1 MSGPVLLPHVLPGSI
16 REIERALAVEVE
28 RLLALDIPLRDLW
41 NPDTCPLA
49 FLPYLAWTLSVDLWD
64 PDWDEDRKRTVVR
77 AAVTDQ
83 RIKGTEALLRRY
95 VSYMGGS
102 VVQILTRPQGLYVD
116 GATPEM
122 VADYLAQM
130 PEIRTYLA
138 SLIGE
143 RDQGLYIEEDF
154 LDDGFFLP
162 DRGSA
167 LYNRISTLHDDGVET
182 PLVTYSRVDTT
193 TTGTALDTIEVV
205 IPGSAEAALFLGD
218 GFLDE
223 DFLDGSVEPRF
234 VRYVQDTAYERYEAD
249 FPVTYVRPDLKPV
262 TPRYERASK
271 IGSAGW
277 ALMLDADFLEDGT

>member
-234 VRYVQDTAYERYEAD
+234 VR
-249 FPVTYVRPDLKPV
+249 
-262 TPRYERASK
+262 
-271 IGSAGW
+271 
-277 ALMLDADFLEDGT
+277 